1 MRASDDGHLEA
12 AVTTNGMMVMIMS
25 GLLSLQVLV
34 DSSAC
39 LSESTRSDQVIAADE
54 LVAIGGTES
63 GERILAASS
72 A

>member
-12 AVTTNGMMVMIMS
+12 AVTTNRMMVMVMS

-34 DSSAC
+34 DPSAC